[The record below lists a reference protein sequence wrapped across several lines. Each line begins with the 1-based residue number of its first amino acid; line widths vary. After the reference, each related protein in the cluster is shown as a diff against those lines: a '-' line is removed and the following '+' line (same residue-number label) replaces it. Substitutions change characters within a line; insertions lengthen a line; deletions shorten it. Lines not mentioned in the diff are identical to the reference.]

1 MYAPQNGPDLSM
13 VMHEMWDVQM
23 GENINSIGISR
34 LKILNILASSTK
46 SDYQKIYFGYLVLKK
61 LGVFLELIKTK
72 CFLQPTT
79 YEMREL

>member
-23 GENINSIGISR
+23 GGNINSTGISR
-34 LKILNILASSTK
+34 LKILNVLASITK

-61 LGVFLELIKTK
+61 LGVF
-72 CFLQPTT
+72 
-79 YEMREL
+79 